1 MKNID
6 LLGIKLNDRTAG
18 ESLFLSYRFLNE
30 GSFHTILYLT
40 TAVFLEAVKNEEEKE
55 WIASADL
62 TLWGDTEILKA
73 VEVTSRGRYREVRER
88 EFLQSFLKGIAKT
101 HKSVLVLS
109 DTEERAEILKQELL
123 KLQDGI
129 TVVKTMMI
137 SATMENRENIINEIN
152 MVAPTVIM
160 ARMPFSLQR
169 RWLAES
175 KPYMNAVIWI
185 GFPEHLSCIQ
195 KKEMPI
201 ARLGK
206 QLLNV
211 IFHRQVSRY
220 KK

>member
-137 SATMENRENIINEIN
+137 PATMENRENIINEIN

-169 RWLAES
+169 RWLAQS